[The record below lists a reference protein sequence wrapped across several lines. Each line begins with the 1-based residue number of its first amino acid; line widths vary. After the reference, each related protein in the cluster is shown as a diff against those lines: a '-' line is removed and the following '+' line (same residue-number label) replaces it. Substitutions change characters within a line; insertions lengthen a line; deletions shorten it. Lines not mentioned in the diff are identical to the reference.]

1 MDLLIRIVDESG
13 GHSDT
18 EHSADKVVLGSANEA
33 HIQLPLLELRH
44 AIIESVEVTRSY
56 SARES
61 TKKVNSS
68 LTKTRLVIRSIAQD
82 GIEVNGNVVT
92 QAVLQVGDLIDLPGA
107 TLHVED
113 APPGFTGMIALRR
126 AAGHVSNLSAQKLNL
141 SDTVL
146 AKRLFAWI
154 GAGLVLLGMFIL
166 PLIFSGE
173 RAVDAPI
180 AALFSDQVWT
190 SGELHAAHELVTG
203 DNCAG
208 CHGAPFERVQNE
220 ACVACHGAVQDHVSA
235 GFLAAVTLVD
245 SGPDFGANANERC
258 GTCHREHNE
267 PTTLVSDA
275 DGDCLQCH
283 ATDGGVHRELDPLAQ
298 VDGFAKGTHPSYE
311 YTLPRFDLQ
320 AFVGPGDTS
329 WRYEAVGDSEISKSP
344 ETSELLFPHDLHL
357 DPGAVTDLGSGDA
370 LTCGSCHSLSID
382 GEHFLPI
389 NMATHCQDCHQL
401 DFDESDPERSLPHA
415 RLREAVFALEGM
427 LLKKYFDP
435 DDVGELF
442 AYRKLPDRPSRS
454 LGCTDAPD
462 VCVERELKQIVAAQF
477 EGEIGCAACH
487 SFETQEAIN
496 IEDQYWVRPVKLPQ
510 DFVPDARF
518 DHVAHQVLRDTE
530 TDALLLG
537 DDACQTCHAAAGS
550 SKATDLLMPAMDT
563 CYQCHGDRDSSAQV
577 ALGCTSCHAYHPKSH
592 LGRGLAVDQGFAAG
606 QRLSVGGNNNN
617 DQENQ

>member
-18 EHSADKVVLGSANEA
+18 EHSSDKVVLGSANEA

-44 AIIESVEVTRSY
+44 ASIESVEVTRSY
-56 SARES
+56 STRES
-61 TKKVNSS
+61 TKEVDSS
-68 LTKTRLVIRSIAQD
+68 LTKSRLVIRSIARD

-126 AAGHVSNLSAQKLNL
+126 AAGHVSNLSTQKLNL

-146 AKRLFAWI
+146 AKRLFAWM
-154 GAGLVLLGMFIL
+154 GAGLVLLGMFVL

-208 CHGAPFERVQNE
+208 CHGAPFERVRNE

-235 GFLAAVTLVD
+235 GFLAAVALVD

-298 VDGFAKGTHPSYE
+298 VDGFAKETHPSYE

-320 AFVGPGDTS
+320 AFVGLGDTS

-357 DPGAVTDLGSGDA
+357 D
-370 LTCGSCHSLSID
+370 
-382 GEHFLPI
+382 GEHFLPV

-435 DDVGELF
+435 DDVGEPY

-454 LGCTDAPD
+454 VGCTDAPD
-462 VCVERELKQIVAAQF
+462 VCVERELKQIVRLK
-477 EGEIGCAACH
+477 H
-487 SFETQEAIN
+487 K
-496 IEDQYWVRPVKLPQ
+496 KL
-510 DFVPDARF
+510 
-518 DHVAHQVLRDTE
+518 
-530 TDALLLG
+530 
-537 DDACQTCHAAAGS
+537 
-550 SKATDLLMPAMDT
+550 
-563 CYQCHGDRDSSAQV
+563 
-577 ALGCTSCHAYHPKSH
+577 
-592 LGRGLAVDQGFAAG
+592 
-606 QRLSVGGNNNN
+606 
-617 DQENQ
+617 